1 MQRFEKWT
9 LQTTSMPLSES
20 DKFFIKKYLESM
32 VGVERESLKRF
43 PGEKWSRASVYR
55 LIIILQYALQTLLKV
70 NLAAVEAQLLV
81 WKKRKYC

>member
-20 DKFFIKKYLESM
+20 DKFFIEKYLKDM

-43 PGEKWSRASVYR
+43 SGEKWSCASVYR
-55 LIIILQYALQTLLKV
+55 LIITLQYALKRKLKV

-81 WKKRKYC
+81 